1 MTICLGK
8 SCSFK
13 LLCTSFMNVY
23 ECVCVCVCV
32 LLFLLVFT
40 LGCGISIVSNCLF
53 KHCGHM
59 IQALW
64 SHVLQYQLPAFR
76 FLCVLFVLYVLF
88 VVVLSIEPKPNL
100 GRGMSTAN

>member
-13 LLCTSFMNVY
+13 LLCTSFVNVY

-32 LLFLLVFT
+32 CFISFWFSHWDVGFLLCQIVFY
-40 LGCGISIVSNCLF
+40 V
-53 KHCGHM
+53 

-64 SHVLQYQLPAFR
+64 SHALQYQLPVFR